1 MAKKA
6 HCKRSASDN
15 VKGAIWWRAF
25 KTTFSTFFP
34 IWADSVVVQQRE
46 PHLGRRELEANY
58 TGSLARATWPTF
70 QILKWGKPLSQTPS
84 QSSRGDNGH
93 QILATTLPNEIRNC
107 KKSEI
112 VRIVRIAVVFIGA
125 SVGLRKWFCKKILR
139 WVVSLK
145 ETDKFNFSIFPRLLI
160 DGHDEGVDKKVNIPS
175 ADVPCRY
182 ASSHWRRYHLFSWN
196 GHSCSDGQSPIL
208 LFLPKDSN
216 IQTARK
222 LCLVL

>member
-125 SVGLRKWFCKKILR
+125 SVGLRKWFCKKIPR

-145 ETDKFNFSIFPRLLI
+145 ETDKFNFSIFPPDRWSWR
-160 DGHDEGVDKKVNIPS
+160 GVDKKVNIPS
-175 ADVPCRY
+175 ADVPSICIITLEKIPFVY
-182 ASSHWRRYHLFSWN
+182 WN
-196 GHSCSDGQSPIL
+196 GHSTS
-208 LFLPKDSN
+208 
-216 IQTARK
+216 QTVHHRPFYCASYIFRTDLK
-222 LCLVL
+222 L